1 MQIFVATS
9 GELRG
14 LGGVERKLEMLED
27 LELGDRWKPMFLKE
41 LRSGFT
47 VCPNKK
53 GTETGRSLVV
63 GADHCC
69 FTVCPNKKGTET

>member
-41 LRSGFT
+41 LRSRFT

-53 GTETGRSLVV
+53 GTETIALLPDQSRR
-63 GADHCC
+63 
-69 FTVCPNKKGTET
+69 